1 MEKQPRIAMLLSSLE
16 VGGTQRVMLNL
27 MEGFVKKGITVD
39 AVVVKAKGLFLE
51 KLPDKVNLIDLSAK
65 RALSSIPA
73 LIKYMRRYN
82 PDAVFSGLTHINS
95 VAIIS
100 RFLSNTAPRLVVSER
115 SNLSQKRRH
124 AVRFWDKHANIFINI
139 LYPLADVVVTVSQ
152 DAARDIIKTT
162 KLDPKKVVMIY
173 NPIPVDTIRK
183 LSLKKISPRLDTIS
197 TPLILA
203 VGRLSPAK
211 DYPTLIQAFNILR
224 ERVEAH
230 LVIIGEGE
238 ERSSIEKLIVS
249 SPYSEDI
256 RLLGEIENPY
266 PYMAISNV
274 FVLSSAWEGFVNVLV
289 EALACGATVVASDC
303 PSSPKEI
310 LENGKF
316 GHLVPV
322 GDAQAFADA
331 IEYSLNN
338 PFPSEQSIARARVFS
353 EEEAVNKYLKV
364 LLPNYFVFGEE
375 HK

>member
-27 MEGFVKKGITVD
+27 MDGFVKKGIAVD

-51 KLPDKVNLIDLSAK
+51 KLPDQVNLVDLSAK

-73 LIKYMRRYN
+73 LIKYLRSYR
-82 PDAVFSGLTHINS
+82 PDAVFSGLTHINT

-100 RFLSNTAPRLVVSER
+100 RLLSNTSPRLVVSER
-115 SNLSQKRRH
+115 SNLTQKRQH
-124 AVRFWDKHANIFINI
+124 AVRFWDKHADFFINI
-139 LYPLADVVVTVSQ
+139 LYPLADAVVTVSR
-152 DAARDIIKTT
+152 DAATDIIKTT
-162 KLDPKKVVMIY
+162 NLDPKKVVMIY
-173 NPIPVDTIRK
+173 NPVPVDAIRK
-183 LSLKKISPRLDTIS
+183 LSLLKISPQFENIS

-211 DYPTLIQAFNILR
+211 DYPTLIKAFTILR
-224 ERVEAH
+224 ERVKA
-230 LVIIGEGE
+230 LLMIIGEGE
-238 ERSSIEKLIVS
+238 ERSSIEKLIMS

-256 RLLGEIENPY
+256 RLLGEVENPY
-266 PYMAISNV
+266 PYMARSNV

-310 LENGKF
+310 LDNGKF
-316 GHLVPV
+316 GRLVPV
-322 GDAQAFADA
+322 GDAPAFADA
-331 IEYSLNN
+331 IEYALNN
-338 PFPSEQSIARARVFS
+338 PSPAEQSIARARVFS
-353 EEEAVNKYLKV
+353 EEEAVNNYLKV
-364 LLPNYFVFGEE
+364 LLPNYFVSGEE